1 MKKFMDYIK
10 ENALFFVGAACAM
23 SGSQYEF
30 FKYLAPSIEEMN
42 KEK

>member
-1 MKKFMDYIK
+1 MKKFMDYMK
-10 ENALFFVGAACAM
+10 ENALFFVGATCAM
-23 SGSQYEF
+23 SGSQYAF